1 MQQLQCVAILWQ
13 ATTRNMAKISIS
25 EAARLT
31 GKNRSTLHRHIKT
44 GKISKEFDDESNP
57 VLDTSELAR
66 VYPSFKFAVAEQQS
80 AVMLQSNSKQ
90 QAAIPCETGNA
101 TVEVELLKLRL
112 QNAEEKITIEE
123 SRRREAEQRE
133 REAKEEINR
142 LLGIVENHTYLL
154 AAPQTPKETHP
165 EQPRPGWWK
174 RLFS

>member
-1 MQQLQCVAILWQ
+1 
-13 ATTRNMAKISIS
+13 MAKISIS

-31 GKNRSTLHRHIKT
+31 GKNRSTLHRHIKS
-44 GKISKEFDDESNP
+44 GKLSKEFDNESNP

-66 VYPSFKFAVAEQQS
+66 VYPSFKVAVAKQQAS
-80 AVMLQSNSKQ
+80 VVSQSNSKQ
-90 QAAIPCETGNA
+90 QAAIPYETGNA
-101 TVEVELLKLRL
+101 TVEIEILKLKL

-142 LLGIVENHTYLL
+142 LLGIVERHTFLL
-154 AAPQTPKETHP
+154 AAAQTPEEAHA